1 MTLEEMKA
9 LPPDEQKKLIARL
22 SEVRATGKSTN
33 YACQYGS
40 GAETLSRTAK
50 ISLKLAKTLH
60 KGYHELNWTLKKIAE
75 LMVTK
80 KLSDGSI
87 WQRNPING
95 YWYSLRTEKDKVSTL
110 LQGTGA
116 YVLDIWLYHAQRL
129 AKVRGLD
136 FTLLGQ
142 FH

>member
-1 MTLEEMKA
+1 MTFDEMKA
-9 LPPDEQKKLIARL
+9 LPPEKQKEIIARL

-40 GAETLSRTAK
+40 GAETLARTAK

-75 LMVTK
+75 LMVVKKTK
-80 KLSDGSI
+80 DGQM
-87 WQRNPING
+87 WQKNPING
-95 YWYSLRTEKDKVSTL
+95 FWYSLRTDKDRVSTL

-116 YVLDIWLYHAQRL
+116 YVLDIWLFHANRL
-129 AKVRGLD
+129 AKQRKLN
-136 FTLLGQ
+136 FKLLGQ